1 MTSTEYNQALSRPT
15 SLLSSAGSEVIRSYE
30 DAATAIGRLDATAR
44 LASSGERELLVL
56 RCVAT
61 PVGATA
67 NGMIALARSDGEG
80 PPSLLAYRKAVR
92 DGAAKAR
99 GGVLPTVALL
109 HELLRLAQP
118 PSTTSTL
125 DELLR
130 DTHER
135 TPPVLKAALAA
146 WALGNA
152 PSARANEPVGAA
164 TPARLIGLSVTLV
177 LCVGG
182 AITDAWLTLPP
193 SPDGPLLPLRAA
205 GAAEDPAIW
214 LGATFA
220 SLAREARAAERGLAR
235 ARDLA
240 AADQLRVRDTLGRAA
255 YSALDLLALL
265 RDELVITVPQAAR
278 ELSLTP
284 PTAGA
289 AVARLVE
296 LGIARE
302 ITGKARSRAFA
313 YEGLVLALEPDTA
326 GDK

>member
-1 MTSTEYNQALSRPT
+1 MVETEYAAALRNPT
-15 SLLSSAGSEVIRSYE
+15 SLLLSARSGVIRSYE
-30 DAATAIGRLDATAR
+30 DAATAVGRLDAAAR
-44 LASSGERELLVL
+44 LASAGERELLVL
-56 RCVAT
+56 RCMAM

-67 NGMIALARSDGEG
+67 KGMIALARADGEG
-80 PPSLLAYRKAVR
+80 DPSLLAYAKGVR

-109 HELLRLAQP
+109 HELLRLPKP
-118 PSTTSTL
+118 PSITVTL

-135 TPPVLKAALAA
+135 TPPILKAALAA
-146 WALGNA
+146 GVLRNA
-152 PSARANEPVGAA
+152 ARAGANELASATTAA
-164 TPARLIGLSVTLV
+164 QLTGLAVTLV

-193 SPDGPLLPLRAA
+193 PQAIPSALTGEA
-205 GAAEDPAIW
+205 GAEDPATW
-214 LGATFA
+214 LGGTFA
-220 SLAREARAAERGLAR
+220 TLAREARAAERGLAL

-240 AADQLRVRDTLGRAA
+240 ASDELRVRDALGRAA
-255 YSALDLLALL
+255 YSALDVLALL

-278 ELSLTP
+278 DLSLTP

-302 ITGKARSRAFA
+302 VTGRARSRAFA

-326 GDK
+326 GHK